1 MELKWKIQWLGLI
14 AGPVLASISY
24 FLLPESY
31 LDVSGNSVAFASAGR
46 VTLSVLIWMAVW
58 WLTEAI
64 HISATALLPIVL
76 FPLLG
81 ATTIEAAT
89 APYSHPLVFLVL
101 GGFLIAIA
109 LEKWRLDRRIAYNTL
124 RLVGCYPINMIGGV
138 MMVTAFLSA
147 FVSNTA
153 TAAMMLPIA
162 MSVIELEQASRDEK
176 QESNFDIA
184 MLLGIAYA
192 ASIGGIA
199 TIIGTGPNAFL
210 VGFVS
215 EEYQRELSFTGWLP
229 IGLSVTLL
237 FLPLTWMILTKILF
251 PVTNDP
257 IEGGVE
263 MIESGLKELGPFSRA
278 EKLTLLVFLIAALL
292 WTFRPLLAGLP
303 PFKGL
308 TDAGVSMFCALLLFV
323 IPVNIRES
331 RFLLDWEAAAK
342 IPWGILLLFGGG
354 LSLSSAV
361 QHTGVAEFIG
371 SHAGLLTEL
380 PGFMH
385 ILLVTFTVT
394 ALTELTSNVATTASF
409 LPILA
414 SLAPALKVDPYSL
427 IVAATLAS
435 SCAFMMPVATP
446 PNAIVF
452 GSGKLKMAQM
462 IRAGIWLNLVGV
474 VLVSMIALFLVP
486 IVF

>member
-1 MELKWKIQWLGLI
+1 MELKSKIQWLGLI
-14 AGPVLASISY
+14 AGPALASISY

-31 LDVSGNSVAFASAGR
+31 LDVNGNSIEFASAGR

-64 HISATALLPIVL
+64 HISATALLPVVL

-124 RLVGCYPINMIGGV
+124 RLVGCDPINMIGGV
-138 MMVTAFLSA
+138 MLVTAFLSA

-162 MSVIELEQASRDEK
+162 MSVIELASKSESE
-176 QESNFDIA
+176 ESNFNIA

-210 VGFVS
+210 VGFIS
-215 EEYQRELSFTGWLP
+215 EEYHRELSFTGWLP

-237 FLPLTWMILTKILF
+237 FLPLTWIILTKILY
-251 PVTNDP
+251 PVANDP

-263 MIESGLKELGPFSRA
+263 MIETGLKELGPVSKA
-278 EKLTLLVFLIAALL
+278 EKLTFMVFLLAAFL
-292 WTFRPLLAGLP
+292 WTFRPLLAGILS
-303 PFKGL
+303 FKGL
-308 TDAGVSMFCALLLFV
+308 TDAGISMFCALLLFI
-323 IPVNIRES
+323 IPVNLKER

-371 SHAGLLTEL
+371 SHAGLLTAL
-380 PGFMH
+380 PAFMH

-414 SLAPALKVDPYSL
+414 SLAPALKIDPYSL

-452 GSGKLKMAQM
+452 GSGKLKIAQM
-462 IRAGIWLNLVGV
+462 IRAGIWLNFVGV
-474 VLVSMIALFLVP
+474 ILVSMIALVLVP
-486 IVF
+486 IFF